1 MGERAS
7 RLLRPH
13 LARLLPRSAS
23 PVPPAGAYT
32 VTMAAEA
39 EEAAPGAFI
48 VVRGA
53 SNGVPR
59 QTPMW
64 TVVHTNGYF
73 SPQTQVLRVGVRWN
87 GFARIGDTA
96 ADRGK
101 RLDVLAVLVDRQTDD
116 EFRQWLRNGDRNGRY
131 PPLTALPAGAH
142 IAARVAVTVM

>member
-1 MGERAS
+1 
-7 RLLRPH
+7 
-13 LARLLPRSAS
+13 
-23 PVPPAGAYT
+23 

-73 SPQTQVLRVGVRWN
+73 WPQTQVLRVGVRWN